1 MRAALTS
8 ASVAERRAGLAT
20 GNVTGGHSMRT
31 SHAGSGLC
39 ALLLAAGAVAAP
51 TAPPAWGDE
60 LIDQWG
66 LEAVGARDAWDAA
79 EERDEGRGRG
89 ATVAVVG
96 TGVDAEN
103 PNLGGE
109 VTVGTD
115 FSGAGGDGADGSSTA
130 VAAVAA
136 ATGYGVETHARF
148 MGVAPDADV
157 LSVRVA
163 PEGGT
168 AEDGDALERGIRYAA
183 DEGAQVVAVADGV
196 AEGQDMEG
204 VAAAVAYAV
213 GEGAM
218 VLLPAGD
225 PAARAASA
233 SEGALAVAPVDRDL
247 APVQAAQGQGGAPD
261 VSAPG
266 DDVEAP
272 APGGGYERYGGA
284 GIAVGFAAGT
294 AALVRAEYP
303 QLLPDQVAQALT
315 ASASEGVVN
324 APAAVREAGGAAED
338 IPLYNED
345 LVDEDR
351 GLPIPAWTLWTVGGV
366 LVLVVL
372 VVLTLVLR
380 RTAKNPYD
388 LPERGRGAG
397 AEGTGDGTAQGR
409 PSGRRRKGAG
419 RRRK

>member
-1 MRAALTS
+1 
-8 ASVAERRAGLAT
+8 
-20 GNVTGGHSMRT
+20 MRT

-51 TAPPAWGDE
+51 TAPPAWGDA

-66 LEAVGARDAWDAA
+66 LEALGARDAWDAA
-79 EERDEGRGRG
+79 EEQDEGRGRG

-115 FSGAGGDGADGSSTA
+115 FSGADGDGADGSSTA

-163 PEGGT
+163 PEGGS

-196 AEGQDMEG
+196 AGGQDLDG
-204 VAAAVAYAV
+204 VAEAVAYAV
-213 GEGAM
+213 GEGTM

-225 PAARAASA
+225 PAAQAASA
-233 SEGALAVAPVDRDL
+233 SEGALAVGAVDRDL
-247 APVQAAQGQGGAPD
+247 APVQTAPTQAAGTQAAEGQGQGGAPD
-261 VSAPG
+261 LSAPG

-272 APGGGYERYGGA
+272 APGGGYERYGGTGVA
-284 GIAVGFAAGT
+284 AGFAAGA
-294 AALVRAEYP
+294 AALVRADFP
-303 QLLPDQVAQALT
+303 QLRPEQVAEALT
-315 ASASEGVVN
+315 ASARDGVVD
-324 APAAVREAGGAAED
+324 APAAVEEADAAAED
-338 IPLYNED
+338 VPLYNED
-345 LVDEDR
+345 LVAEDE
-351 GLPIPAWTLWTVGGV
+351 GLPVPGWALWTVGGV

-372 VVLTLVLR
+372 VALTLVLR
-380 RTAKNPYD
+380 RTSKNPYD
-388 LPERGRGAG
+388 LPRRGREAGGGGAG
-397 AEGTGDGTAQGR
+397 EGAEAEPAAAGR
-409 PSGRRRKGAG
+409 PAGRRRKGAG
-419 RRRK
+419 RRRR

>member
-1 MRAALTS
+1 
-8 ASVAERRAGLAT
+8 
-20 GNVTGGHSMRT
+20 MRT

-79 EERDEGRGRG
+79 EEQDEGRGRG

-163 PEGGT
+163 PEGGS

-213 GEGAM
+213 GEGAV
-218 VLLPAGD
+218 VLLPGGD

-233 SEGALAVAPVDRDL
+233 SEGALAVGPVDRDL
-247 APVQAAQGQGGAPD
+247 APVQTSPEQAAQGQESPAQGGAPD

-284 GIAVGFAAGT
+284 GIAAGFAAGT

-315 ASASEGVVN
+315 ASAGEGVVN
-324 APAAVREAGGAAED
+324 APAAVQEAGGAAED

-351 GLPIPAWTLWTVGGV
+351 GLSIPAWTLWTVGGV

-388 LPERGRGAG
+388 LPERGQGAG
-397 AEGTGDGTAQGR
+397 TEGTGDGAAQGR

-419 RRRK
+419 RRRR

>member
-1 MRAALTS
+1 
-8 ASVAERRAGLAT
+8 
-20 GNVTGGHSMRT
+20 MRT

-51 TAPPAWGDE
+51 TAPPAWGDA

-79 EERDEGRGRG
+79 EEQDEGRGRG

-163 PEGGT
+163 PEGGS
-168 AEDGDALERGIRYAA
+168 AGEGDALERGIRYAA
-183 DEGAQVVAVADGV
+183 DEGAQVIAVADGV
-196 AEGQDMEG
+196 AEGQDLDG
-204 VAAAVAYAV
+204 VADAVSYAV
-213 GEGAM
+213 GEGTM

-225 PAARAASA
+225 PAAQAASA
-233 SEGALAVAPVDRDL
+233 SEGALAVGAVDRDL
-247 APVQAAQGQGGAPD
+247 APVQAGTEQAAQGQESPQGGGPD

-272 APGGGYERYGGA
+272 APGGGYERFGGA
-284 GIAVGFAAGT
+284 GVAAGFAAGA

-315 ASASEGVVN
+315 ASASDGVVN
-324 APAAVREAGGAAED
+324 APAAVQEAGGAAED

-345 LVDEDR
+345 LVQEDE
-351 GLPIPAWTLWTVGGV
+351 GLPVPAWALWTVGGV
-366 LVLVVL
+366 LVLVLL

-388 LPERGRGAG
+388 LPRRGQAAG
-397 AEGTGDGTAQGR
+397 AEGAGDGAEGEPAAAGR
-409 PSGRRRKGAG
+409 SAGRRRKGAG
-419 RRRK
+419 RRRR

>member
-1 MRAALTS
+1 
-8 ASVAERRAGLAT
+8 
-20 GNVTGGHSMRT
+20 MRT

-60 LIDQWG
+60 LLDQWG
-66 LEAVGARDAWDAA
+66 LEAVGARDAWDAS
-79 EERDEGRGRG
+79 EEQDEGRGRG

-103 PNLGGE
+103 PDLGGE

-136 ATGYGVETHARF
+136 ATGYGVETHARY

-163 PEGGT
+163 PEGGG
-168 AEDGDALERGIRYAA
+168 AEDGDALERGIRHAA

-196 AEGQDMEG
+196 AEGQDLEG
-204 VAAAVAYAV
+204 VADAVAYAV
-213 GEGAM
+213 GEGTM

-233 SEGALAVAPVDRDL
+233 SEGALAVGAVDRDL
-247 APVQAAQGQGGAPD
+247 APVQAGQAQAAQGQESPSEGGAPD

-284 GIAVGFAAGT
+284 GVAAGFAAGA

-315 ASASEGVVN
+315 ASAADGVVD
-324 APAAVREAGGAAED
+324 APAAVQEAGGAAED

-345 LVDEDR
+345 LVQEDE
-351 GLPIPAWTLWTVGGV
+351 GLPIPAWALWTVGGV
-366 LVLVVL
+366 LVLVLL

-388 LPERGRGAG
+388 LPRRGQEAGTEG
-397 AEGTGDGTAQGR
+397 AEAEPAAAGR
-409 PSGRRRKGAG
+409 PAGRRRKGAG